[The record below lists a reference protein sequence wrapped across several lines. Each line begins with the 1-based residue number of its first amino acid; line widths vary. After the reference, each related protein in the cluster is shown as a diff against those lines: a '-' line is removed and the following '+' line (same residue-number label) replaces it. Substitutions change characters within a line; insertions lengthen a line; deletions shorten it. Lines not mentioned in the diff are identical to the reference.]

1 MLGGLT
7 VMAGGWSAALPGGGR
22 SSTLRPTMTATTD
35 RTVDLCEDVM
45 SISFPPTADQFR
57 VTGCFP
63 ALSVTAAHRYQRDS
77 KHSFY
82 SLRGRLKPRKPVTD
96 VFVLLPVRRTRG
108 ALGLAVSRARR
119 IHRCGAA
126 AAFGRDNRF
135 PPTCAQSSCLSHM
148 A

>member
-22 SSTLRPTMTATTD
+22 SSTLRLTMTATTD

-63 ALSVTAAHRYQRDS
+63 VLSVTAAHRY
-77 KHSFY
+77 
-82 SLRGRLKPRKPVTD
+82 
-96 VFVLLPVRRTRG
+96 
-108 ALGLAVSRARR
+108 
-119 IHRCGAA
+119 GAA

-148 A
+148 AAGWVPARKARADKTGNW